1 MFGLYQRAGSESGSV
16 IQLKIHGRNF
26 KMKGHM
32 TSLIACM
39 DSSTVI
45 KKNLTNLSTFDI
57 PSYKQCALN
66 ACALV
71 RSQLPKECTFWTLE
85 IMGLNYVE
93 L

>member
-1 MFGLYQRAGSESGSV
+1 MISQTVIGQSGENPLEE
-16 IQLKIHGRNF
+16 ILKVERLQ
-26 KMKGHM
+26 

-39 DSSTVI
+39 DSSTGI